1 MEKGVAELPHGESD
15 QGCCHGW
22 KFVVYVQPPKPA
34 SQRIAT
40 MTTMRYAILSAF
52 GRAGGSTTVSTI
64 AFTRRSE
71 SQTQSRKSRNP
82 NMHYSFA
89 AASAFA
95 LPVRELETAGSLNFP
110 RCEIPNA
117 TRAETTA
124 ASKPP
129 RRIACQSRPYTDPAS

>member
-89 AASAFA
+89 AEAREPKDRDDDDDEVCD
-95 LPVRELETAGSLNFP
+95 LERVR
-110 RCEIPNA
+110 
-117 TRAETTA
+117 TRGGIDHGLDDRLHQKKREPDAE
-124 ASKPP
+124 
-129 RRIACQSRPYTDPAS
+129 QEE